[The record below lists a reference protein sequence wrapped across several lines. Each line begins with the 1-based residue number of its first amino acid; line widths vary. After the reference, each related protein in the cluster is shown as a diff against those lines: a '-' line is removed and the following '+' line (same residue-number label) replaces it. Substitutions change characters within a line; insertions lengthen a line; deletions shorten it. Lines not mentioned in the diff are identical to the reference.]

1 MHPTSSYKV
10 LNIPV
15 MVYHQNTA
23 SSTFLEKDKQSS
35 TSQIHY
41 KPKIISTLK
50 TQPEECRHKS

>member
-1 MHPTSSYKV
+1 
-10 LNIPV
+10 